1 MTQPTEQWNNQ
12 PQPQPQQTAPMQPT
26 TQSAQQPTT
35 QPQPTPWQP
44 VLQPQQGV
52 RQPAQQQVPQQTIL
66 PQQPV
71 QQAAQPVR
79 QQMAQQPTQPW
90 QRPSQWQHSQQPP
103 QWQPSQSQ
111 LSQSQHSQQIPQ
123 QGGLYSQPMQPAPQ
137 HSPFQPQHMNQQ
149 PTMPQPTAALPV
161 YPAAYTQSSQAP
173 QYPQPQ
179 PMAPQYP
186 QTYPPQPSPFTPAS
200 LPPQGPFI
208 QAPLPQ
214 VSSPQAQFPQSP
226 FPQSTAQQTA
236 WPSGAAATPPVSSPP
251 TPPQSEPQHSN
262 VQMLLLVL
270 GVALVTIAVLAFAS
284 FAYGLLGDIGRAVSI
299 GVVGAIALAVG
310 MALTNRLRVTAEGL
324 TWAGLAAL
332 SIDAPLVSG
341 IPPVARTIPNGV
353 CTGVLILLVTALA
366 FALRAI
372 ASHLPSNQTA
382 MVADSQ
388 PNAQTIP
395 SDAASSTLPDSAGF
409 SEAHAAEYSAEQ
421 SVTQPAVRP
430 VSLSPIPLR
439 ATTLYAMCAIPL
451 AFMSIASSLP
461 TANHNVEWVLTVEIG
476 SAAALLFAVF
486 VRVPHT
492 SRYADFEW
500 MTSLT
505 AATVGLTAVTF
516 FGYALI
522 MDANPLW
529 LVITICL
536 IPPALWAAMLMM
548 LHLKPTARTGSTLP
562 PANRVMS
569 TIGFIWSLSAGSE
582 SLLRRVLSGPLGND
596 QAAQTVADLLMIA
609 LTGFAITAATLMFRR
624 TKRFTIS
631 KQERVSASVVGSL
644 MMLIVIDS
652 DFTHGSPLP
661 MVVSI
666 VGLVVMLA
674 VTAISWVIAAQP
686 AASSMAQP
694 APQSIQQSQQ
704 AMPQPAQPR
713 WPQPALPHGTASKPL
728 PAEHITVTVFTAITS
743 LSLIYLAVDNPQP
756 YAPVDLFAIMSGA
769 TALVIGVRWMQVRPA
784 LRSWPALWPALTL
797 LMVPS
802 LLISWFEPLSLPR
815 VLALFVISICALLL
829 GALRGLQ
836 APLVYG
842 TVILVIHVLTV
853 IWPWLAEFSR
863 HYWWVWLL
871 IGGVLLIA
879 AAARYEASMRSM
891 RSLASR
897 ISDLR

>member
-1 MTQPTEQWNNQ
+1 
-12 PQPQPQQTAPMQPT
+12 
-26 TQSAQQPTT
+26 
-35 QPQPTPWQP
+35 
-44 VLQPQQGV
+44 
-52 RQPAQQQVPQQTIL
+52 
-66 PQQPV
+66 
-71 QQAAQPVR
+71 
-79 QQMAQQPTQPW
+79 
-90 QRPSQWQHSQQPP
+90 
-103 QWQPSQSQ
+103 
-111 LSQSQHSQQIPQ
+111 
-123 QGGLYSQPMQPAPQ
+123 
-137 HSPFQPQHMNQQ
+137 
-149 PTMPQPTAALPV
+149 
-161 YPAAYTQSSQAP
+161 
-173 QYPQPQ
+173 
-179 PMAPQYP
+179 
-186 QTYPPQPSPFTPAS
+186 
-200 LPPQGPFI
+200 
-208 QAPLPQ
+208 
-214 VSSPQAQFPQSP
+214 
-226 FPQSTAQQTA
+226 
-236 WPSGAAATPPVSSPP
+236 
-251 TPPQSEPQHSN
+251 
-262 VQMLLLVL
+262 MLLLVL

-382 MVADSQ
+382 TVTDSQ
-388 PNAQTIP
+388 PNTQTIP
-395 SDAASSTLPDSAGF
+395 SNAASSTPPNLSGF
-409 SEAHAAEYSAEQ
+409 SAEQ
-421 SVTQPAVRP
+421 SVTQPAIRP
-430 VSLSPIPLR
+430 APLQPAPLQPIPLSPIPLR

-461 TANHNVEWVLTVEIG
+461 TDNHNVEWVLTVEIG
-476 SAAALLFAVF
+476 SAAALLFAIF

-522 MDANPLW
+522 MDADPLW
-529 LVITICL
+529 LVIIICL
-536 IPPALWAAMLMM
+536 IPPALWAAMLVM

-562 PANRVMS
+562 PANRVMP

-582 SLLRRVLSGPLGND
+582 SLLRRVLNGPLGND

-609 LTGFAITAATLMFRR
+609 LTGFTITAATLMFRR

-631 KQERVSASVVGSL
+631 KQERVSASVIGSL

-674 VTAISWVIAAQP
+674 VTAISWIVAAHP
-686 AASSMAQP
+686 TASPVTQS
-694 APQSIQQSQQ
+694 APQSIQQPQQ

-743 LSLIYLAVDNPQP
+743 LSLMYLAVDNPQP
-756 YAPVDLFAIMSGA
+756 YAPVDLFAVVSGA
-769 TALVIGVRWMQVRPA
+769 TALVIGVRWMQVRPT

-815 VLALFVISICALLL
+815 VLALFAISICALLL

-871 IGGVLLIA
+871 VGGVLLIA

-891 RSLASR
+891 RSIASR

>member
-1 MTQPTEQWNNQ
+1 
-12 PQPQPQQTAPMQPT
+12 
-26 TQSAQQPTT
+26 
-35 QPQPTPWQP
+35 
-44 VLQPQQGV
+44 
-52 RQPAQQQVPQQTIL
+52 
-66 PQQPV
+66 
-71 QQAAQPVR
+71 
-79 QQMAQQPTQPW
+79 
-90 QRPSQWQHSQQPP
+90 
-103 QWQPSQSQ
+103 
-111 LSQSQHSQQIPQ
+111 
-123 QGGLYSQPMQPAPQ
+123 MQPAPQ
-137 HSPFQPQHMNQQ
+137 YSPFQPQHMTQQ
-149 PTMPQPTAALPV
+149 PTAPQPTAALPV

-179 PMAPQYP
+179 QPQPQPMAPQYS

-214 VSSPQAQFPQSP
+214 ASSPQAQFPQGP
-226 FPQSTAQQTA
+226 FPQSPVQQA
-236 WPSGAAATPPVSSPP
+236 VWPSGAAATPPASIP
-251 TPPQSEPQHSN
+251 TAPTQSKPQHSN

-341 IPPVARTIPNGV
+341 IPPVTRTIPNGV

-366 FALRAI
+366 FGLRAI

-382 MVADSQ
+382 TVTDSQ
-388 PNAQTIP
+388 PNTQTIP
-395 SDAASSTLPDSAGF
+395 SNAASSTLPDSAGF
-409 SEAHAAEYSAEQ
+409 SEAHAAEYSTEHP
-421 SVTQPAVRP
+421 VTQPAVRP
-430 VSLSPIPLR
+430 VPLSPVPLSPVPLSPIPLR

-461 TANHNVEWVLTVEIG
+461 TDNHNVEWVLTVEIG
-476 SAAALLFAVF
+476 SAAALLFAIF
-486 VRVPHT
+486 VQVPHT

-522 MDANPLW
+522 MDADPLW
-529 LVITICL
+529 LVIIICL
-536 IPPALWAAMLMM
+536 IPPALWAAMLVM

-562 PANRVMS
+562 PVNRVMP

-582 SLLRRVLSGPLGND
+582 SLLRRVLNGPLGND

-609 LTGFAITAATLMFRR
+609 ITGFAITAATLMFRH

-631 KQERVSASVVGSL
+631 KQERVSASVIGSL

-674 VTAISWVIAAQP
+674 VTAISWIVAAQP
-686 AASSMAQP
+686 TTTPVAQP
-694 APQSIQQSQQ
+694 APQSIQQPQQ
-704 AMPQPAQPR
+704 AMPQPAQPQ
-713 WPQPALPHGTASKPL
+713 WPQSTLPHGTAPKPL

-743 LSLIYLAVDNPQP
+743 LTLIYLAVTDPQP
-756 YAPVDLFAIMSGA
+756 YAPMDLFAIMSGA

-815 VLALFVISICALLL
+815 VLALFAISICALLL

-891 RSLASR
+891 RSIASR

>member
-1 MTQPTEQWNNQ
+1 MT
-12 PQPQPQQTAPMQPT
+12 
-26 TQSAQQPTT
+26 QQPTT
-35 QPQPTPWQP
+35 
-44 VLQPQQGV
+44 
-52 RQPAQQQVPQQTIL
+52 
-66 PQQPV
+66 
-71 QQAAQPVR
+71 
-79 QQMAQQPTQPW
+79 
-90 QRPSQWQHSQQPP
+90 
-103 QWQPSQSQ
+103 
-111 LSQSQHSQQIPQ
+111 
-123 QGGLYSQPMQPAPQ
+123 
-137 HSPFQPQHMNQQ
+137 
-149 PTMPQPTAALPV
+149 PQPTAALPG
-161 YPAAYTQSSQAP
+161 YPAANAQSSHDPQYPQP

-179 PMAPQYP
+179 PMAPQYS
-186 QTYPPQPSPFTPAS
+186 QAYPPQPSQFTPAS
-200 LPPQGPFI
+200 LPPQQGPFAQTPFP
-208 QAPLPQ
+208 QA
-214 VSSPQAQFPQSP
+214 SSPQGP
-226 FPQSTAQQTA
+226 FPQASFPQPTAQQA
-236 WPSGAAATPPVSSPP
+236 VWPSGTAATPPASIPP
-251 TPPQSEPQHSN
+251 APTQSEPQHSN

-382 MVADSQ
+382 TVTDSQ
-388 PNAQTIP
+388 PNTQTIP
-395 SDAASSTLPDSAGF
+395 SNAASSTPPNLSGF
-409 SEAHAAEYSAEQ
+409 SAEQ
-421 SVTQPAVRP
+421 SVTQPAIRP
-430 VSLSPIPLR
+430 APLQPAPLQPIPLSPIPLR

-461 TANHNVEWVLTVEIG
+461 TDNHNVEWVLTVEIG
-476 SAAALLFAVF
+476 SAAALLFAIF

-522 MDANPLW
+522 MDADPLW
-529 LVITICL
+529 LVIIICL
-536 IPPALWAAMLMM
+536 IPPALWAAMLVM

-562 PANRVMS
+562 PANRVMP

-582 SLLRRVLSGPLGND
+582 SLLRRVLNGPLGND

-609 LTGFAITAATLMFRR
+609 LTGFTITAATLMFRR

-631 KQERVSASVVGSL
+631 KQERVSASVIGSL

-674 VTAISWVIAAQP
+674 VTAISWIVAAHP
-686 AASSMAQP
+686 TASPVTQS
-694 APQSIQQSQQ
+694 APQSIQQPQQ

-743 LSLIYLAVDNPQP
+743 LSLMYLAVDNPQP
-756 YAPVDLFAIMSGA
+756 YAPVDLFAVVSGA
-769 TALVIGVRWMQVRPA
+769 TALVIGVRWMQVRPT

-815 VLALFVISICALLL
+815 VLALFAISICALLL

-871 IGGVLLIA
+871 VGGVLLIA

-891 RSLASR
+891 RSIASR

>member
-1 MTQPTEQWNNQ
+1 M
-12 PQPQPQQTAPMQPT
+12 
-26 TQSAQQPTT
+26 
-35 QPQPTPWQP
+35 
-44 VLQPQQGV
+44 
-52 RQPAQQQVPQQTIL
+52 
-66 PQQPV
+66 
-71 QQAAQPVR
+71 
-79 QQMAQQPTQPW
+79 
-90 QRPSQWQHSQQPP
+90 
-103 QWQPSQSQ
+103 
-111 LSQSQHSQQIPQ
+111 
-123 QGGLYSQPMQPAPQ
+123 
-137 HSPFQPQHMNQQ
+137 
-149 PTMPQPTAALPV
+149 
-161 YPAAYTQSSQAP
+161 
-173 QYPQPQ
+173 
-179 PMAPQYP
+179 
-186 QTYPPQPSPFTPAS
+186 
-200 LPPQGPFI
+200 
-208 QAPLPQ
+208 
-214 VSSPQAQFPQSP
+214 
-226 FPQSTAQQTA
+226 
-236 WPSGAAATPPVSSPP
+236 
-251 TPPQSEPQHSN
+251 
-262 VQMLLLVL
+262 QMLLLVL

-366 FALRAI
+366 FVLRAV
-372 ASHLPSNQTA
+372 ASHLPSSQTA
-382 MVADSQ
+382 TVTGSE
-388 PNAQTIP
+388 PNAQTISP
-395 SDAASSTLPDSAGF
+395 DAASSTLPDSAGF

-461 TANHNVEWVLTVEIG
+461 TDNHNVEWVLTVEIG
-476 SAAALLFAVF
+476 SAAALLFAIF

-522 MDANPLW
+522 MDADPLW

-536 IPPALWAAMLMM
+536 IPPALWAAMLVM
-548 LHLKPTARTGSTLP
+548 LHLKPAARTGSTLHP
-562 PANRVMS
+562 SNRVMP

-582 SLLRRVLSGPLGND
+582 SLLRRVLNGPLGND

-609 LTGFAITAATLMFRR
+609 ITGFTITAATLMFRR

-631 KQERVSASVVGSL
+631 KQERVSMSVVGSL
-644 MMLIVIDS
+644 MMLIVIAS

-674 VTAISWVIAAQP
+674 VTAISWIVAA
-686 AASSMAQP
+686 
-694 APQSIQQSQQ
+694 
-704 AMPQPAQPR
+704 QPAQPR
-713 WPQPALPHGTASKPL
+713 RPQPALPHGTASKTL

-743 LSLIYLAVDNPQP
+743 LSLMYLAVTDPQP
-756 YAPVDLFAIMSGA
+756 YAPVDLFAVVSGA
-769 TALVIGVRWMQVRPA
+769 TALVIGVRWMQVRPS

-815 VLALFVISICALLL
+815 VLALFAISICALLL

-891 RSLASR
+891 RSIASR